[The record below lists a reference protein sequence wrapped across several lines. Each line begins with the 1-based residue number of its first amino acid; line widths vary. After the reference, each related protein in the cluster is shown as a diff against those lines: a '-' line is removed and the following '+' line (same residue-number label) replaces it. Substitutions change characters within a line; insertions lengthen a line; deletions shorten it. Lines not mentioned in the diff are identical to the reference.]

1 MCKNRMRVAG
11 VGLNASSCA
20 HVRPC
25 AMCPCN
31 CRLATCNVRCTWRGT
46 VWESPPDACLHI
58 CSGKVLGL
66 LMTRWP
72 TWWCHGLNRNWGIHS
87 QPNEPKSQSAFTCSW
102 VWVPF
107 QSGTKLALLSSG
119 FVCLF
124 VCCSVGDCF
133 QITLNQKQMSE
144 IFDWFCFALPFSIPT
159 FNVHYSAALDEIA
172 RKVRKVYWSNH
183 RLGRLFPAEPGVC
196 CDNASSK
203 DKRSI

>member
-107 QSGTKLALLSSG
+107 QSGTKLALLSPG

-124 VCCSVGDCF
+124 VALSEIAFKLLWIKSKCLRFLIDFVLLCHFPFPPSMCIILLLWMKLLGKCAKYIEVITGWVDCS
-133 QITLNQKQMSE
+133 QLNQVFVVIMQ
-144 IFDWFCFALPFSIPT
+144 AQRT
-159 FNVHYSAALDEIA
+159 NAAF
-172 RKVRKVYWSNH
+172 K
-183 RLGRLFPAEPGVC
+183 
-196 CDNASSK
+196 
-203 DKRSI
+203 

>member
-119 FVCLF
+119 FVCLLLCRRLLSNYF
-124 VCCSVGDCF
+124 ESKANVWDF
-133 QITLNQKQMSE
+133 WLIL
-144 IFDWFCFALPFSIPT
+144 FCFAIFHSHLQCALFCCFGWNCSESAQSI
-159 FNVHYSAALDEIA
+159 L
-172 RKVRKVYWSNH
+172 K
-183 RLGRLFPAEPGVC
+183 
-196 CDNASSK
+196 
-203 DKRSI
+203 